1 MEPAQLFGTYIK
13 LKKKRKKA
21 DYMESES
28 MTTERAID
36 YEPQSK
42 ITSRS
47 LN

>member
-1 MEPAQLFGTYIK
+1 MEPAELFGTYIK
-13 LKKKRKKA
+13 KKKRKKE
-21 DYMESES
+21 YIESES